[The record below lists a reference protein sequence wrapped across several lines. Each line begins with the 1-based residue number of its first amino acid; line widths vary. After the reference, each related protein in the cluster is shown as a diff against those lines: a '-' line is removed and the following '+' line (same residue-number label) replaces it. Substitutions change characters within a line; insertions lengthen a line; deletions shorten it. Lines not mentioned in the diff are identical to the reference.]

1 MLLQEIGR
9 DASEVFL
16 LMRRYDSMVLGAVG
30 DVQALLGVS
39 LQQLQ
44 DDVTA
49 MYRNIKNPELGSRM
63 ERSYRAWRC
72 EKPLEYELEMADG
85 QWLHMSIAPCRN
97 PAYELVHF
105 HRSTAMHERER
116 GYEQRLDKAEA
127 ASQFKTSF
135 LFRMSH
141 EIRTPTNGII
151 GMLTLMKGKIPAD
164 HAAMQYVEKAE
175 ELSDHMLSLI
185 NDILDMSRIEAGKVE
200 LENAPFSLR
209 AFGKTLDDMFA
220 RQMEKKGVAFAV
232 RYEELTAD
240 WVLGD
245 SLRLNQVVINFISN
259 AMKFT
264 SEGSVTVTFRQM
276 LLQGGKLDLM
286 IRVKDTGVGM
296 KPEFLERIFKPF
308 EQEDASTTRRFG
320 GTGLGMAISDQM
332 VRLMGG
338 QIVVESQPDVGS
350 EFTVFLSLPVASA
363 PQEEAPQKQPAQ
375 IEPVSRP
382 MRLLMAEDNEI
393 NAMIAVEILQERG
406 AQIEVAEN
414 GKIAEEKFAASPA
427 GYYDAVL
434 MDVQMPKLCG
444 LGKAV
449 FAGCKNLTALHFGEI
464 EEGTALEAGLCNGCD
479 SLQQITFSDE
489 QPPQLTLF
497 SPGMEFRF
505 NMEWPENADEEV
517 KLCLS
522 VPEGS
527 EESYISQ
534 WRYAV
539 LGYVDTPNEGR
550 YMYAWWRI
558 WFGELSWESF
568 GDEQFFDAV
577 DAKLEE
583 KLLCAENYLRT
594 MLGMDAVDEASEV
607 YHFRMAGT
615 MTGAYRLAKT
625 TPGLSQ
631 ADLRDPAKLGLL
643 KTDKIY
649 YLDENAFARSRW
661 LQKVWLPNELEGIY
675 NTPFAMD
682 EAWVQQGDTITV
694 TVGENIPELMGF
706 SDGTAFSFGVPDE
719 CLRLQVSENRQQALL
734 EKWVPP
740 LTGYATREKL
750 WAAVAAQ
757 LGTSATQQQ
766 IEAAVS
772 ERMLQAEN
780 RLRAMMGLQPEIP
793 EEASQASQSD
803 AAQQE
808 DDSTV

>member
-1 MLLQEIGR
+1 M
-9 DASEVFL
+9 
-16 LMRRYDSMVLGAVG
+16 
-30 DVQALLGVS
+30 
-39 LQQLQ
+39 
-44 DDVTA
+44 
-49 MYRNIKNPELGSRM
+49 
-63 ERSYRAWRC
+63 
-72 EKPLEYELEMADG
+72 
-85 QWLHMSIAPCRN
+85 
-97 PAYELVHF
+97 
-105 HRSTAMHERER
+105 
-116 GYEQRLDKAEA
+116 
-127 ASQFKTSF
+127 
-135 LFRMSH
+135 
-141 EIRTPTNGII
+141 
-151 GMLTLMKGKIPAD
+151 
-164 HAAMQYVEKAE
+164 
-175 ELSDHMLSLI
+175 
-185 NDILDMSRIEAGKVE
+185 
-200 LENAPFSLR
+200 
-209 AFGKTLDDMFA
+209 
-220 RQMEKKGVAFAV
+220 

-434 MDVQMPKLCG
+434 MDVQLPKLCG

-583 KLLCAENYLRT
+583 KLLRAENYLRT

-682 EAWVQQGDTITV
+682 EAWVQQGNTITV
-694 TVGENIPELMGF
+694 TVGENIPELIGF

-734 EKWVPP
+734 EKWAPP